1 MDPAA
6 LRTTIDAVATDTE
19 FSGVVSVRVRDEIV
33 FEAAYRFADREHQ
46 RLNTPRTRFGIASGT
61 KGFTA
66 LTVMRL
72 IEEGR
77 LRLSSTARSLVGAG
91 LPLVDPGVTVEHLL
105 AHRSGIGDYLD
116 ETLLDDVE
124 IWPFAIAAE
133 TLLTTQ
139 DYLPLL
145 EGHPQSFAPGTDFAY
160 CNAGYVLLA
169 LLCER
174 VTGIAFTD
182 LVQRSVVETAGLG
195 STEFV
200 DLLELPPDAAI
211 GYLADGRPNTANL
224 PRRGSGDGGCS
235 STVADLARFWRGFFA
250 GSIVADDSVRSM
262 ITPRSDVPSEG
273 QRYGL
278 GFWLD
283 PINECVS
290 LEGLDAGVSF
300 RSTHDP
306 TRDLTASVISNSTD
320 GAWPIQRALRPHL
333 RV

>member
-1 MDPAA
+1 MDPAD
-6 LRTTIDAVATDTE
+6 LRAATDAVARDTD

-33 FEAAYRFADREHQ
+33 LEAAYGFADREHQ
-46 RLNTPRTRFGIASGT
+46 RLNTPSTRFGIASGT

-77 LRLSSTARSLVGAG
+77 LDLSTTARSLLGGDLA
-91 LPLVDPGVTVEHLL
+91 LVDSGVTVEHLL

-116 ETLLDDVE
+116 ESILDDVE
-124 IWPFAIAAE
+124 VWSFAVAAE
-133 TLLTTQ
+133 TLMTTQ

-145 EGHPQSFAPGTDFAY
+145 EGHPQSFAPGTGFAY
-160 CNAGYVLLA
+160 CNGGYVLLA

-174 VTGIAFTD
+174 VTDAAFTD
-182 LVQRSVVETAGLG
+182 LVLRSVAETAGLG
-195 STEFV
+195 DTAFV
-200 DLLELPPDAAI
+200 DLLELPSDAAI
-211 GYLADGRPNTANL
+211 GYLEDGRPNSANV
-224 PRRGSGDGGCS
+224 PRRGNGDGGCS
-235 STVADLARFWRGFFA
+235 STVADLARLWRAFFA
-250 GSIVADDSVRSM
+250 GSIVADESVRSM

-306 TRDLTASVISNSTD
+306 TRALTMTVISNSTD
-320 GAWPIQRALRPHL
+320 GVWPVLRALRPQL